1 MKQSEEIK
9 AREAKS
15 EEKKEAMIVKAQS
28 DIDHFYQQYNANKA
42 QAIARNKYVRS
53 LQPSRVLTRWTK
65 GGRSGIC
72 STSN

>member
-42 QAIARNKYVRS
+42 QAIARNK
-53 LQPSRVLTRWTK
+53 
-65 GGRSGIC
+65 
-72 STSN
+72 